1 MTSKKLFKILLSLL
15 ILQSIWRVNCEK
27 KLNEDKG
34 KKSMSMSKYLES
46 CIFDKMNIKM
56 KELLSDFKTCLKNID
71 SKEKFTGKQDEKSRK
86 LWSKVLKTT
95 IKCLK
100 SKSSKINSKGNE
112 NAKKRQKRSKPSIK
126 EEIALLRQSTNSII
140 MKKLEEIENVYQ
152 CEPSKSKILFF
163 SHFHIIVCLSSN
175 FDTEKCSCGQSSSK
189 SNTRI
194 FRGKPKPS
202 DQYPWFIYKM
212 IQ

>member
-15 ILQSIWRVNCEK
+15 ILQSIWQVNCEK

-71 SKEKFTGKQDEKSRK
+71 SKEKFTGKQDEKSKK

-100 SKSSKINSKGNE
+100 SKSSKINYKGNE
-112 NAKKRQKRSKPSIK
+112 NAK
-126 EEIALLRQSTNSII
+126 
-140 MKKLEEIENVYQ
+140 
-152 CEPSKSKILFF
+152 
-163 SHFHIIVCLSSN
+163 
-175 FDTEKCSCGQSSSK
+175 
-189 SNTRI
+189 
-194 FRGKPKPS
+194 
-202 DQYPWFIYKM
+202 
-212 IQ
+212 

>member
-15 ILQSIWRVNCEK
+15 ILQSIWQVNCEK

-34 KKSMSMSKYLES
+34 KESMSMSKYLES

-71 SKEKFTGKQDEKSRK
+71 SKEKFTGKQDEKSKK

-112 NAKKRQKRSKPSIK
+112 NAKKTQKTESRKK
-126 EEIALLRQSTNSII
+126 EQEVILAALHS
-140 MKKLEEIENVYQ
+140 
-152 CEPSKSKILFF
+152 
-163 SHFHIIVCLSSN
+163 
-175 FDTEKCSCGQSSSK
+175 
-189 SNTRI
+189 
-194 FRGKPKPS
+194 
-202 DQYPWFIYKM
+202 
-212 IQ
+212 